1 MPVEPGVVNP
11 QRFPDEVSLT
21 SRGPVV
27 ATIRIMLRVIFGIV
41 LMIAIFGM
49 LRPLLLRD
57 DVERDCDA
65 TTLFE
70 SNEALAPLTF

>member
-1 MPVEPGVVNP
+1 VPAQPGVVNP
-11 QRFPDEVSLT
+11 QRLPDEVSLT

-27 ATIRIMLRVIFGIV
+27 ATYWIMLRVIFGIM
-41 LMIAIFGM
+41 LMIAIFGI
-49 LRPLLLRD
+49 LRPLLVRD
-57 DVERDCDA
+57 DVETDCDA